1 MCRFPQRVLAA
12 CLLSVVAVAQT
23 ANRQPV
29 PGSKGAVSPQ
39 GTSVLHTGTQLVV
52 VDVTVQDQNG
62 HPVHG
67 LTKDSFQLLESKTP
81 QQLLHIEEHSSS
93 APQADGPGFPK
104 MPPGTFTDYTPVA
117 PNGTLN
123 ILLLDT
129 LNTSLKD
136 QGFVRSQLQQYVIHA
151 APSARIAIFGLTNRL
166 LFLQGFSSNPEIL
179 KDAVEHKLIPRTSV
193 LLEDPTGDNADTQS
207 LSDITSDMGPAMAQL
222 SANLQQFAAEQQS
235 FPLDLRQQYTLDA
248 FNQLAHYLADFP
260 GRKNVIWFSGGFPLN
275 ILPDPS
281 LKNPFSAMEL
291 SNKEFHETTNLLNRA
306 QVAIYPVEAS
316 SLKTTP
322 ALSTANFG
330 QKDDGNPTAL
340 SNDVAKLNSSQAAEH
355 TTMEQLA
362 DDTGGHAYYNTNG
375 LADAAARAMDSGL
388 NYYTLTY
395 SSSNSKWKGEYRKI
409 QVNLTGTLAARG
421 LQLAYR
427 HGYYADDSTQPRTTA
442 ISETAATAAH
452 SAEAYAAA
460 AMTRGTPAPEDILF
474 KVRVLPDSK
483 TDEDTVAP
491 GNLLNPNERIKGPF
505 RRFDVDFAAL
515 PGDFQLTQ
523 QTDGMHTGSI
533 EFMAYVYDPN
543 GKLLNALGN
552 TIQLSLT
559 PETYKRFTQ
568 QPVAFHLQISA
579 PVRKESYL
587 RIAIHDVP
595 SNRFGVVEIPVSSV
609 SRLAPPVYSKAA
621 GQPATPASPPAKTVP
636 PAAAPH

>member
-1 MCRFPQRVLAA
+1 MYRFPRRVLVA

-23 ANRQPV
+23 ADRQPS
-29 PGSKGAVSPQ
+29 PGSKGAVSSQ
-39 GTSVLHTGTQLVV
+39 GTSVLYTGTQLVV
-52 VDVTVQDQNG
+52 ADVSVQDQNG
-62 HPVHG
+62 QPVHG
-67 LTKDSFQLLESKTP
+67 LTKESFQLLENKTP
-81 QQLLHIEEHSSS
+81 QQVLHIEEHTSST
-93 APQADGPGFPK
+93 PQADGPGFPK
-104 MPPGTFTDYTPVA
+104 MPPGTFTNYTPVT

-129 LNTSLKD
+129 LNTPLKD

-151 APSARIAIFGLTNRL
+151 TPSARIAIFGLTNRL
-166 LFLQGFSSNPEIL
+166 LFLQGFNSNPELL
-179 KDAVEHKLIPRTSV
+179 KDAVEHKLIPRASV
-193 LLEDPTGDNADTQS
+193 LLEDPSGDNANTQS

-222 SANLQQFAAEQQS
+222 SANLQQFVAEQQS

-248 FNQLAHYLADFP
+248 FNQLAHYLADLP

-291 SNKEFHETTNLLNRA
+291 NNKEFRETTNLLNRA

-316 SLKTTP
+316 SLKATP
-322 ALSTANFG
+322 ALSAANAS

-375 LADAAARAMDSGL
+375 LADAAARAMDSGS

-409 QVNLTGTLAARG
+409 QVNLTGNLTTRG

-452 SAEAYAAA
+452 SAETYAAA
-460 AMTRGTPAPEDILF
+460 AMTRGTPTPEDILF

-543 GKLLNALGN
+543 GKLLNAIGN

-621 GQPATPASPPAKTVP
+621 GQSATPAKTVP
-636 PAAAPH
+636 PAATPH

>member
-1 MCRFPQRVLAA
+1 
-12 CLLSVVAVAQT
+12 
-23 ANRQPV
+23 
-29 PGSKGAVSPQ
+29 
-39 GTSVLHTGTQLVV
+39 TQLVV
-52 VDVTVQDQNG
+52 VDVAVQDQNG
-62 HPVHG
+62 HPIRG

-81 QQLLHIEEHSSS
+81 QQVLSFEEHTSS
-93 APQADGPGFPK
+93 APQARGPELPK
-104 MPPGTFTDYTPVA
+104 LPPGIFTDYTSAP

-129 LNTSLKD
+129 LNTPLKD
-136 QGFVRSQLQQYVIHA
+136 QGFVRNQLQQYVIHA
-151 APSARIAIFGLTNRL
+151 APNARIAIFGLTNRL
-166 LFLQGFSSNPEIL
+166 ILLQGFSSDPEML
-179 KDAVEHKLIPRTSV
+179 KDAVEHKLIPRASV
-193 LLEDPTGDNADTQS
+193 LLEDPTGNDADTQS
-207 LSDITSDMGPAMAQL
+207 LSDITSDMGPVMAQT

-235 FPLDLRQQYTLDA
+235 FPLQLRQQYTLDA
-248 FNQLAHYLADFP
+248 FNELAHYLANFP
-260 GRKNVIWFSGGFPLN
+260 DRKNVIWFSGGFPLN

-281 LKNPFSAMEL
+281 LKDPFSVMEMN
-291 SNKEFHETTNLLNRA
+291 NKEFRETTNLLNRA
-306 QVAIYPVEAS
+306 QVAVYPVEAS
-316 SLKTTP
+316 NPKTVP
-322 ALSTANFG
+322 ALGVANSG
-330 QKDDGNPTAL
+330 QKDDGNPTAV
-340 SNDVAKLNSSQAAEH
+340 SNDVAKLSGSQATEH

-375 LADAAARAMDSGL
+375 LADAVARAMDSGS

-395 SSSNSKWKGEYRKI
+395 NPSNSKWKGEYRKI
-409 QVNLTGTLAARG
+409 QVNLTGTLATRG

-427 HGYYADDSTQPRTTA
+427 HGYYADDPNQTPTTA
-442 ISETAATAAH
+442 IRETAATAAH
-452 SAEAYAAA
+452 SAEAYAAT
-460 AMTRGTPAPEDILF
+460 AMTRGTPTPGDILF

-491 GNLLNPNERIKGPF
+491 GNELNPNERIKGPF
-505 RRFDVDFAAL
+505 RRFDVDFVAL

-523 QTDGMHTGSI
+523 LPDGMHTGTI
-533 EFMAYVYDPN
+533 EFKAYVYDPN
-543 GKLLNALGN
+543 GKLLNAIGN
-552 TIQLSLT
+552 TIQLTLT

-609 SRLAPPVYSKAA
+609 SRLAPPVYTKPFA
-621 GQPATPASPPAKTVP
+621 QPATPASTPAKTMP